1 MGRVLKFGAG
11 KFGASAI
18 AAALVSMTGVSV
30 VVPSTPAFA
39 IGIIVVAPIDLGR
52 AAPFAVLAGASVGN
66 TATGPVTVVRG
77 DLGVFDAGGAV
88 TGFPPGLVRGTQHA
102 SGATAVVNA
111 HTDLLAAYTAAANR
125 PSNFALAPDM
135 LGLTLFPGVH
145 TYAGAVANTGTVTLD
160 GGNNTNAV
168 FIFQIGA
175 AFSAAA
181 SSHVVLRN
189 GAQAKNVFWQVN
201 GAGAIGANAD
211 FAGTMM
217 TAAAIG
223 VGADSLVNGRALA
236 ETGAITTNSNQF
248 YSGPPAVTISG
259 GATVIT
265 SDNTPTISGTT
276 TVDTPALVNVT
287 IGAQTLSA
295 AVQADGTWSITA
307 AILANNTYSVIAAA
321 TDAVGNIGTATQSL
335 TVDITPP
342 VVTINGG
349 AVRVTN
355 DPTPTIVGT
364 TDVGTVTLVTVTL
377 DGQPLTALVQSDAT
391 WNVTPAALSGGSVT
405 VVATVHDLAG
415 NIGSA
420 TQILGIDLTAPVV
433 TIIGGATALSND
445 ATPTL
450 TGTAI
455 GGAVTV
461 SIDGLGVPGV
471 SQVGSGWTAMFPV
484 GRAPLSSGNHYIV
497 VTGTDGAGNTGV
509 VTQTLT
515 VDATLPTIAVTHGA
529 SYATNNQTPTIS
541 GTTDAAAGS
550 VVTVTIGGG
559 ASMSATVQVNGT
571 WNSTPS
577 TSLVP
582 GIYGVVATVGDSAG
596 NVGTAT
602 QSLTIDITA
611 PSVTIFGG
619 ASRSTADST
628 PAIAGSSV
636 GAVVGTAVT
645 VSVAGQALSTTV
657 ALGGTWTIT
666 AATITNGNH
675 AVTVS
680 ITDAAGNTGSATQS
694 LTISAAAPLVTI
706 NGGATAS
713 TNDSTPTIAGT
724 STATSGSAVVVSVAG
739 QVLNATVQPGGS
751 WNVTTATIANGS
763 VMVSAVVTDFD
774 GNVGLATQTL
784 TVDSTNATL
793 LSINGGAAR
802 STNDAT
808 PTISGTTDAAD
819 GRLVTVL
826 VGGQTM
832 TIPAFLGTWSVT
844 AAHLADG
851 IYTVNASV
859 SAPGNP
865 GASAPQSLTIDTV
878 APVVVLPGGGT
889 IDTTDPTPAI
899 TGSGAPP
906 GATVTVTVAGQTLTT
921 TVGPDGTW
929 SVTPLIALP
938 AGPHTVVVTITD
950 LAGNQGIGVQVI
962 TVAAPLII
970 LAPPGPPT
978 PDYTSVGPRRV
989 FDTRAGQ
996 SPDALRVVAKQQV
1009 NGRYELQVQMTG
1021 LTGFVPVSGVGAVS
1035 LNVTSTGSTSD
1046 GFITVYGCGTR
1057 ELVSSVN
1064 FPAGRTVAN
1073 AVVAPVSA
1081 TGMVCFYA
1089 NAPTDVVVDINGW
1102 FATGAAFTSVGPKRV
1117 FDTRPG
1123 NSPDALRTI
1132 PKSKIHANGMI
1143 EVQLTGLAG
1152 YVPVVGATSV
1162 SLNVIVTNPEASG
1175 FITVYSCGA
1184 RALVSNVN
1192 YVAGQTVANAVV
1204 APVSATGTVCF
1215 YSLAAVD
1222 LVVDING
1229 WFAAGSGFTGVAPAR
1244 VLDTRP
1250 GNSPDALRDVRK
1262 TKIGGSSILEV
1273 RVTDLPGLVPSVGV
1287 VAVSLNVTAT
1297 NPDGDGF
1304 VTVFACGAME
1314 QVSSLNFTLGTTV
1327 ANAVLAPVSP
1337 SGTICLYSNV
1347 STDVIVDINGWLGT
1361 A

>member
-11 KFGASAI
+11 RFGASAI
-18 AAALVSMTGVSV
+18 AVASVSMTGVSV
-30 VVPSTPAFA
+30 VGPSTPAFA

-88 TGFPPGLVRGTQHA
+88 TGFPPGLVRGTQHT

-189 GAQAKNVFWQVN
+189 GARAKNVFWQVN
-201 GAGAIGANAD
+201 GARAIGANAD

-265 SDNTPTISGTT
+265 PDNTPTISGTT

-307 AILANNTYSVIAAA
+307 AILVNNTYSVIAAA
-321 TDAVGNIGTATQSL
+321 TDPVGNIGTATQSL

-355 DPTPTIVGT
+355 DPTPTIIGT
-364 TDVGTVTLVTVTL
+364 SDVGTGTLVTVTIN
-377 DGQPLTALVQSDAT
+377 GQPLTALVQSDAT
-391 WNVTPAALSGGSVT
+391 WNVTPPALVDGSAT
-405 VVATVHDLAG
+405 VVVTVHDLAG
-415 NIGSA
+415 NLGSA
-420 TQILGIDLTAPVV
+420 TQTLLIDLTAPVV
-433 TIIGGATALSND
+433 TIIGGATALTRY

-455 GGAVTV
+455 GGGVTV

-471 SQVGSGWTAMFPV
+471 SQVGSGWTSTFPLD
-484 GRAPLSSGNHYIV
+484 RAPLSGGNHYIV
-497 VTGTDGAGNTGV
+497 VTDTGTDAVGNKAV

-559 ASMSATVQVNGT
+559 TSMSATVQVNGT

-582 GIYGVVATVGDSAG
+582 GIYGVVATVADSAG
-596 NVGTAT
+596 NIGTAT

-739 QVLNATVQPGGS
+739 
-751 WNVTTATIANGS
+751 
-763 VMVSAVVTDFD
+763 
-774 GNVGLATQTL
+774 
-784 TVDSTNATL
+784 
-793 LSINGGAAR
+793 
-802 STNDAT
+802 
-808 PTISGTTDAAD
+808 
-819 GRLVTVL
+819 
-826 VGGQTM
+826 
-832 TIPAFLGTWSVT
+832 
-844 AAHLADG
+844 
-851 IYTVNASV
+851 
-859 SAPGNP
+859 
-865 GASAPQSLTIDTV
+865 
-878 APVVVLPGGGT
+878 
-889 IDTTDPTPAI
+889 
-899 TGSGAPP
+899 
-906 GATVTVTVAGQTLTT
+906 
-921 TVGPDGTW
+921 
-929 SVTPLIALP
+929 
-938 AGPHTVVVTITD
+938 
-950 LAGNQGIGVQVI
+950 
-962 TVAAPLII
+962 
-970 LAPPGPPT
+970 
-978 PDYTSVGPRRV
+978 
-989 FDTRAGQ
+989 
-996 SPDALRVVAKQQV
+996 
-1009 NGRYELQVQMTG
+1009 
-1021 LTGFVPVSGVGAVS
+1021 
-1035 LNVTSTGSTSD
+1035 
-1046 GFITVYGCGTR
+1046 
-1057 ELVSSVN
+1057 
-1064 FPAGRTVAN
+1064 
-1073 AVVAPVSA
+1073 
-1081 TGMVCFYA
+1081 
-1089 NAPTDVVVDINGW
+1089 
-1102 FATGAAFTSVGPKRV
+1102 
-1117 FDTRPG
+1117 
-1123 NSPDALRTI
+1123 
-1132 PKSKIHANGMI
+1132 
-1143 EVQLTGLAG
+1143 
-1152 YVPVVGATSV
+1152 
-1162 SLNVIVTNPEASG
+1162 
-1175 FITVYSCGA
+1175 
-1184 RALVSNVN
+1184 
-1192 YVAGQTVANAVV
+1192 
-1204 APVSATGTVCF
+1204 
-1215 YSLAAVD
+1215 
-1222 LVVDING
+1222 
-1229 WFAAGSGFTGVAPAR
+1229 
-1244 VLDTRP
+1244 
-1250 GNSPDALRDVRK
+1250 
-1262 TKIGGSSILEV
+1262 
-1273 RVTDLPGLVPSVGV
+1273 
-1287 VAVSLNVTAT
+1287 
-1297 NPDGDGF
+1297 
-1304 VTVFACGAME
+1304 
-1314 QVSSLNFTLGTTV
+1314 
-1327 ANAVLAPVSP
+1327 
-1337 SGTICLYSNV
+1337 
-1347 STDVIVDINGWLGT
+1347 
-1361 A
+1361 